1 MNLFKIKIMGK
12 KEKKQIGFKQNY
24 QIEADK
30 LKEEPKE
37 EENINKEEEKGQAAL
52 EAMAKLTGQFQMST
66 NEILISTKLKMYVDL
81 IKSEEFIIKT
91 LEEKEAFI
99 GELLFLQSLSTEMT
113 TLKSQMQSV
122 INK

>member
-1 MNLFKIKIMGK
+1 
-12 KEKKQIGFKQNY
+12 
-24 QIEADK
+24 
-30 LKEEPKE
+30 
-37 EENINKEEEKGQAAL
+37 
-52 EAMAKLTGQFQMST
+52 
-66 NEILISTKLKMYVDL
+66 MYVDL

-99 GELLFLQSLSTEMT
+99 DELLFLQSLSTEMT